1 MEGYTKEELAQAL
14 RAIDSVIH
22 KCERAQEKFPDGTS
36 HHTLLKN
43 RLRAM
48 YISRALILRELGS
61 DRDIPAKEV

>member
-14 RAIDSVIH
+14 CAIDSVIH